1 VKHLGRYFCLHL
13 AIDADVTNLEYYMKR
28 SEILEELGDKTKAIQ
43 GFRRL
48 LSSKAVNCHF
58 LIVNVIFVCTLTC
71 YFKTRTLSY
80 CVKEKKLMNRKAN
93 EM

>member
-1 VKHLGRYFCLHL
+1 LDNIFVYYL

-48 LSSKAVNCHF
+48 LSSKLVNCHF
-58 LIVNVIFVCTLTC
+58 LIVET
-71 YFKTRTLSY
+71 
-80 CVKEKKLMNRKAN
+80 
-93 EM
+93 